1 MQNNEKKLEFP
12 NDYAEILKKNKETFQ
27 FISEIEK
34 DVREEDN
41 AEKFMSEKTYSKDN
55 KELKAVAIFTS
66 YFTSLF
72 SIASG
77 LYFLYSTF
85 LLILYF
91 DILSWIVS
99 IVLLVLLERTKHIST
114 GKSLELYYRNHTPI
128 AYFLFVF
135 ILICLSTLFSI
146 KGVEAFYSQV
156 MHEKPII
163 INTNNIAK
171 EYETRIREIEKQRKE
186 FTNSISWQGQINIYD
201 AQVRNSLANFDT
213 QISKLREEKN
223 KATQKADT
231 QNNNT
236 QTENKSKHI
245 TSVLYLIAIF
255 GLNEFFCMLSLWYIA
270 HYRYMVNKQKKQRE
284 ALLNLQNLSSTTKE
298 TVNVSEQKPE
308 EKTLIAKPKSIFN
321 SLNSQPIVPNGL
333 KKGSDDLPKN
343 DYSNINNIG
352 FLPTNL
358 GTNVGTDLGTK
369 AGTDTGTKAGTDDFS
384 PKYEVLL
391 ACVDEYES
399 TNTIDGRVKKGLNPE
414 LRLRYLK
421 FIEENG
427 LDYCKQVLVTMR
439 TEQKE
444 SVKKKGNKQ
453 NEIF

>member
-298 TVNVSEQKPE
+298 TVNVSEQKPIIV
-308 EKTLIAKPKSIFN
+308 EKTVSVSKPKPISFQFTT
-321 SLNSQPIVPNGL
+321 SKPIVADEL
-333 KKGSDDLPKN
+333 KKNNEDLNKNELKPQMGFNINEIQKNANRTKKTITVSSEKIILVQEGYLPKCLN
-343 DYSNINNIG
+343 CGKEIPKIRETAKYCDDKCKNQYHRKQKQENN
-352 FLPTNL
+352 
-358 GTNVGTDLGTK
+358 
-369 AGTDTGTKAGTDDFS
+369 
-384 PKYEVLL
+384 
-391 ACVDEYES
+391 
-399 TNTIDGRVKKGLNPE
+399 
-414 LRLRYLK
+414 
-421 FIEENG
+421 
-427 LDYCKQVLVTMR
+427 Q
-439 TEQKE
+439 
-444 SVKKKGNKQ
+444 Q